1 MKNIDKYIS
10 VFLTV
15 AFTSVVFGQEPTL
28 SELISLHA
36 QDLKPIKNEIQ
47 ASIEEQ
53 QKELIQI
60 SDAIWEAA
68 ETSLEEF
75 TSSKLLKDYALANG
89 FEVTENVADIPT
101 AFMAKYGSG
110 KPVIGILG
118 EFDANAGISQ
128 KRQPTKA
135 ARIEG
140 AAGHG
145 CGHNLFGTAS
155 LGAAVAIKQ
164 QIEKGTFSGTVIF
177 YGTPAEETIFAKVWM
192 VREGVFDQLDICMD
206 WHPGDTNISGT
217 ETSKALVDYRVMFY
231 GDTSHA
237 SADPW
242 NVNSA
247 VDAMELYTTGLNYYR
262 EHILPTSRIHYQIE
276 AAGDVVNVVPDYAKI
291 WTRLRGNSVEN
302 VNVLYERAL
311 NIAEAA
317 SLMTGTRYETKL
329 ISGIYEI
336 LVNRTGAEI
345 MQKNMEALGEITY
358 TEDEI
363 AYANTI
369 LKETGKPQIG
379 IDGAVVPLQETL
391 PATGGSTDVGDV
403 SQVVPTVRM
412 SATVAAKGGP
422 WHSWAVVACTG
433 MSIGHKGMVYASK
446 ALSMTMADF
455 YKNPKLVEAVKEDF
469 KKNRKIEEYVPRIL
483 PGPPSLD

>member
-1 MKNIDKYIS
+1 MMKKLVYGLLALLAITNLQGQKLKTIKSEIQHSIDNKK
-10 VFLTV
+10 
-15 AFTSVVFGQEPTL
+15 EN
-28 SELISLHA
+28 LIS
-36 QDLKPIKNEIQ
+36 
-47 ASIEEQ
+47 
-53 QKELIQI
+53 I

-68 ETSLEEF
+68 ETSLEEY
-75 TSSKLLKDYALANG
+75 TSSKLLMDYARENG

-128 KRQPTKA
+128 KRIPKKE

-140 AAGHG
+140 GAGHG

-155 LGAAVAIKQ
+155 LGAAIAIKE
-164 QIEKGTFSGTVIF
+164 QIEKGTIQGTVIF

-192 VREGVFDQLDICMD
+192 VRAGVFDQLDVCMD
-206 WHPGDTNISGT
+206 WHPGDTVVSGT
-217 ETSKALVDYRVMFY
+217 ETSKALVDFRVMFD
-231 GDTSHA
+231 GETSHA

-242 NVNSA
+242 NGRSA
-247 VDAMELYTTGLNYYR
+247 VDALELYTTGLNYYR

-276 AAGDVVNVVPDYAKI
+276 KAGNVVNVVPDKAQI
-291 WTRLRGNSVEN
+291 WTRLRENSVEK
-302 VNVLYERAL
+302 VDVMYERAL
-311 NIAEAA
+311 DIAKAA
-317 SLMTGTRYETKL
+317 ALMTGTTYKTKL

-345 MQKNMEALGEITY
+345 MQKNLEALGNITY
-358 TEDEI
+358 TTEEVE
-363 AYANTI
+363 YANSI
-369 LKETGKPQIG
+369 LKESGKPQIG
-379 IDGAVVPLQETL
+379 IDGKVKPLQETL
-391 PATGGSTDVGDV
+391 PAQGGSTDVGDV

-412 SATVAAKGGP
+412 SATVAAKNGP

-433 MSIGHKGMVYASK
+433 MSIGHKGMIYAAK
-446 ALSMTMADF
+446 ALSMTMADL
-455 YKNPKLVEAVKEDF
+455 YKNPKLLTAVKEDYRKN
-469 KKNRKIEEYVPRIL
+469 KKPEKYRPRIL

>member
-1 MKNIDKYIS
+1 MKKLIYGLIAFGMLLPVQGQNLKTIKKTLQNSIDEKKEA
-10 VFLTV
+10 LT
-15 AFTSVVFGQEPTL
+15 
-28 SELISLHA
+28 
-36 QDLKPIKNEIQ
+36 
-47 ASIEEQ
+47 
-53 QKELIQI
+53 QI

-68 ETSLEEF
+68 ETSLEEYE
-75 TSSKLLKDYALANG
+75 SSQILKDYARAQG
-89 FEVTENVADIPT
+89 FEVTENVAGIAT
-101 AFMAKYGSG
+101 AFMAKYGTG

-128 KRQPTKA
+128 KRKPTKE
-135 ARIEG
+135 ARIPG

-155 LGAAVAIKQ
+155 LAAAVAIKE
-164 QIEKGTFSGTVIF
+164 QIENGTLEGTVIF

-192 VREGVFDQLDICMD
+192 ARAGVFDQLDVCMD
-206 WHPGDTNISGT
+206 WHPGDNIISGT
-217 ETSKALVDYRVMFY
+217 ETSKALVDFRVMFY

-242 NVNSA
+242 NGKSA

-276 AAGDVVNVVPDYAKI
+276 KAGDVVNVVPYYAKI
-291 WTRLRGNSVEN
+291 WTRLRENSVEQ
-302 VNVLYERAL
+302 VDVMYERAQD
-311 NIAEAA
+311 IAKGAA
-317 SLMTGTRYETKL
+317 LMTGTRYEFKL

-345 MQKNMEALGEITY
+345 MQKNLEALGEISY
-358 TEDEI
+358 TEEET

-369 LKETGKPQIG
+369 LKEAGKPQIG
-379 IDGAVVPLQETL
+379 INGKVTPLQETL
-391 PATGGSTDVGDV
+391 PAQGGSTDVGDV
-403 SQVVPTVRM
+403 SQVVPTIRM
-412 SATVAAKGGP
+412 SATVASDGGP

-433 MSIGHKGMVYASK
+433 MSIGHKGMIYAAK
-446 ALSMTMADF
+446 ALSMTMADL
-455 YKNPKLVEAVKEDF
+455 YKNPKLVEAVKADYQ
-469 KKNRKIEEYVPRIL
+469 KNISEKPHTPRIP

>member
-1 MKNIDKYIS
+1 MKKLVYGLLALLAITNLQGQKLKTIKSEIQQSIDNKK
-10 VFLTV
+10 
-15 AFTSVVFGQEPTL
+15 EN
-28 SELISLHA
+28 LIS
-36 QDLKPIKNEIQ
+36 
-47 ASIEEQ
+47 
-53 QKELIQI
+53 I

-68 ETSLEEF
+68 ETSLEEY
-75 TSSKLLKDYALANG
+75 TSSKLLIDYARENG

-128 KRQPTKA
+128 KRIPKKE

-140 AAGHG
+140 GAGHG

-155 LGAAVAIKQ
+155 LGAAIAIKE
-164 QIEKGTFSGTVIF
+164 QIEKGTIQGTVIF

-192 VREGVFDQLDICMD
+192 VRAGVFDQLDVCMD
-206 WHPGDTNISGT
+206 WHPGDTVVSGT
-217 ETSKALVDYRVMFY
+217 ETSKALVDFRVMFD
-231 GDTSHA
+231 GETSHA

-242 NVNSA
+242 NGRSA
-247 VDAMELYTTGLNYYR
+247 VDALELYTTGLNYYR

-276 AAGDVVNVVPDYAKI
+276 KAGNVVNVVPDKAQI
-291 WTRLRGNSVEN
+291 WTRLRENSVEK
-302 VNVLYERAL
+302 VDVMYERAL
-311 NIAEAA
+311 DIAKAA
-317 SLMTGTRYETKL
+317 ALMTGTTYKTKL

-345 MQKNMEALGEITY
+345 MQKNLKALGNITY
-358 TEDEI
+358 TTEEVE
-363 AYANTI
+363 YANSI
-369 LKETGKPQIG
+369 LKESGKPQIG
-379 IDGAVVPLQETL
+379 IDGEVKPLQETL
-391 PATGGSTDVGDV
+391 PAQGGSTDVGDV

-412 SATVAAKGGP
+412 SATVAAKNGP

-433 MSIGHKGMVYASK
+433 MSIGHKGMIYAAK
-446 ALSMTMADF
+446 ALSMTMADL
-455 YKNPKLVEAVKEDF
+455 YKNPKLLTAVKEDYRKN
-469 KKNRKIEEYVPRIL
+469 KKPGKYKPRIL